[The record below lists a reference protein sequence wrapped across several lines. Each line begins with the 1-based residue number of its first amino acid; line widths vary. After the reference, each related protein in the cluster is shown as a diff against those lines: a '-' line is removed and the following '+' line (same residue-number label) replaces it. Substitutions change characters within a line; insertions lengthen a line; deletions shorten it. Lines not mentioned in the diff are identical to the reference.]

1 MEVELRAGAKIDLL
15 SQKELDHSLGEAH
28 DREIRELARGV
39 KWVRYA
45 FADPLVPT
53 KETIPGPEL
62 GYTWKL
68 QRISATLTGADSISV
83 YIGDAVNNRLIGFTP
98 SVTAQSVY
106 VISFSPGEII
116 NGGENVYVATSGSF
130 RFTQF
135 YLSAWQVPSPMIW
148 KLL

>member
-15 SQKELDHSLGEAH
+15 SQKELDHSLGHAH

-39 KWVRYA
+39 KWIRQA

-53 KETIPGPEL
+53 HETILGPEQ
-62 GYTWKL
+62 GFTWKL

-83 YIGDAVNNRLIGFTP
+83 YIGDAANNRLIGFTP
-98 SVTAQSVY
+98 SVTSQTTY
-106 VISFSPGEII
+106 VIPFSPGEIV
-116 NGGENVYVATSGSF
+116 NGGESLYVATSGNF

-135 YLSAWQVPSPMIW
+135 FLSAWQVPGEMIW